1 MTKELPQYFV
11 GSKVS
16 LRALEAQ
23 DVPKLAAWIND
34 ERISGMDEARFPVS
48 VAEEEV
54 WYERVTTDVSKKK
67 LVVCNDG
74 EQDVGLVSLH
84 DIDKKNQ
91 RGEVGCYIDP
101 AHRRRGYSREALDLL
116 IRFAFEEL
124 NLRKVSASILAFN
137 EASLSLFRSL
147 GFEEEGVRRQ
157 HVFTRGKFE
166 DLVEMA
172 KFREDA
178 E

>member
-1 MTKELPQYFV
+1 
-11 GSKVS
+11 
-16 LRALEAQ
+16 
-23 DVPKLAAWIND
+23 
-34 ERISGMDEARFPVS
+34 
-48 VAEEEV
+48 
-54 WYERVTTDVSKKK
+54 
-67 LVVCNDG
+67 
-74 EQDVGLVSLH
+74 
-84 DIDKKNQ
+84 
-91 RGEVGCYIDP
+91 
-101 AHRRRGYSREALDLL
+101 LDLL

-178 E
+178 A